1 MNLKEKIEKL
11 SNSAGVSGYESDIAG
26 ITEGYFKEFCEE
38 TYTDKL
44 GSVVGVKRGSGS
56 GKKVMLMAHIDEIGF
71 MVSNADKN
79 GLLQFSTIGGFD
91 PRTLLYQDVV
101 LHGERKLNGV
111 IVPEK
116 FSLEEQD
123 RSKAI
128 PIEDLRIDIGAKSK
142 EEALSIVE
150 IGTTATVDRE
160 LLTLEGNHISG
171 KAMDDRA
178 CVGVL
183 LECGSE
189 LLKYN
194 HQLDVYFVGSVQ
206 EEVGT
211 RGAVTSAYEIAPE
224 IGIAVDVTFGHTSD
238 LSDEETIEMGKGSG
252 ITIGGNMHRGI
263 REKMIEIAKKHNIPY
278 QLEVSPGQTG
288 TDARSIQITKAGIP
302 TLLLAVPL
310 RYMHTSIEVVN
321 MNDVESSG
329 RLLARFIAEICEG
342 ELEELT
348 CC

>member
-11 SNSAGVSGYESDIAG
+11 SNTPGVSGYESKVSEL
-26 ITEGYFKEFCEE
+26 TEEYFSEFCEQ
-38 TYTDKL
+38 TYLDKIGNVIGL
-44 GSVVGVKRGSGS
+44 RKGSGS
-56 GKKVMLMAHIDEIGF
+56 GRKVMIMAHIDEIGL

-79 GLLQFSTIGGFD
+79 GLLQFSTLGGFD

-101 LHGERKLNGV
+101 IHGKDDIHGV

-116 FSLEEQD
+116 FSMREED

-128 PIEDLRIDIGAKSK
+128 PIEDLRIDIGANEK
-142 EEALSIVE
+142 EEALRMAE
-150 IGTTATVDRE
+150 IGTVITIDRK
-160 LLTLEGNHISG
+160 LLALEGNHISG

-183 LECGSE
+183 LECGKE
-189 LLKYN
+189 LQKYN
-194 HQLDVYFVGSVQ
+194 HELDVYFVGSVQ

-211 RGAVTSAYEIAPE
+211 RGAVTSAYAIEPDM
-224 IGIAVDVTFGHTSD
+224 GIAVDVTFGHTSD

-252 ITIGGNMHRGI
+252 ITIGGNMHRGM
-263 REKMIEIAKKHNIPY
+263 REKIVEVAKKYNIPY

-288 TDARSIQITKAGIP
+288 TDARSIQITRAGIP

-310 RYMHTSIEVVN
+310 RYMHTSIELVC
-321 MNDVESSG
+321 MDDVESAG
-329 RLLARFIAEICEG
+329 RLLARFIAEISESG
-342 ELEELT
+342 MEELL